1 MYKCVLIVPWVHDK
15 WLKMEHT
22 NRESLGTQYLVS
34 ALERNSVSCTYIN
47 AHALRISD
55 EEILNIVSQSKYEF
69 VGISCQSQRAYPTV
83 KKLVKLLRTNGFTGH
98 ITIGGF
104 YVGLAYKNI
113 AYDLP
118 EADTLLAGE
127 GEYTFPALVKAISDG
142 KTINNIPGI
151 TYVRKNGELFFI
163 PPKRIINLDDLSF
176 PMRDMNLISTDEEIG
191 AHFRMLGGRGCFG
204 QCNFC
209 SVIEFYQPHHKIYR
223 SAKHVVDEIQYL
235 VEKYDIHNFRFDDD
249 LFYDLS
255 KNGKQWVKDFCHEI
269 KERRLKIKFDIEMRS
284 DCIRTEEI
292 SILKEAGLYK
302 VILGAESGSNRILR
316 EMNKGIIV
324 ADSLNAIKILKE
336 FDIEVMLT
344 FITLLP
350 TMTYEELKENYEFLF
365 STGVYSEYNLYNR
378 LNIYTGCK
386 YESMLRERGLLIESD
401 TFYERHGYRFA
412 DKRVEMFYETLVRI
426 RENFRDINIK
436 LLNFR
441 ERASKVEYDRCSN
454 YVATYR
460 RTLWTE
466 IIIKMMGIFDSYNDI
481 EFDFNFEN
489 LIKNT
494 KIQIENINRYIERLS
509 V

>member
-1 MYKCVLIVPWVHDK
+1 MYKCALIVPWVYDK

-47 AHALRISD
+47 AHALRVSD
-55 EEILNIVSQSKYEF
+55 DEILNTLLQSKCEF

-83 KKLVKLLRTNGFTGH
+83 KKLVKLIRTSGFTGH
-98 ITIGGF
+98 ITVGGF
-104 YVGLAYKNI
+104 YVSLAYKNI

-142 KTINNIPGI
+142 KTINDISGI
-151 TYVRKNGELFFI
+151 AYVKENGELFFI

-176 PMRDMNLISTDEEIG
+176 PMRDINLISTDEEIG

-209 SVIEFYQPHHKIYR
+209 SVIDFYQPHHKIYR
-223 SAKHVVDEIQYL
+223 SAKNVVNEIQYL

-255 KNGKQWVKDFCHEI
+255 KNGRQWVKEFCHEI
-269 KERRLKIKFDIEMRS
+269 KERQLEIKFDIEMRS
-284 DCIRTEEI
+284 DCIRVEEI
-292 SILKEAGLYK
+292 TILKEAGLYK
-302 VILGAESGSNRILR
+302 VILGAESGSNRILK
-316 EMNKGIIV
+316 EMNKGIV
-324 ADSLNAIKILKE
+324 VSDSLNAIKILKE
-336 FDIEVMLT
+336 FNIEVMLT

-365 STGVYSEYNLYNR
+365 ATGVYSEYNLYNR

-386 YESMLRERGLLIESD
+386 YESMLREQGLLIESD
-401 TFYERHGYRFA
+401 IFYERHGYRFA
-412 DKRVEMFYETLVRI
+412 DQRVEVFYETLVRI
-426 RENFRDINIK
+426 RENFRDVNIK

-441 ERASKVEYDRCSN
+441 EKVFKIEYDKCSS
-454 YVATYR
+454 YVAICR

-466 IIIKMMGIFDSYNDI
+466 IIIEMIKIFDSYNNI
-481 EFDFNFEN
+481 EFKSNIED

-494 KIQIENINRYIERLS
+494 KIQIENISRYIDGLS